1 MPWVVERTKTY
12 YLQQCVCDVT
22 VAAGRERK
30 RPEARREHSAETEQN
45 EGKENLGKP
54 AEAFKNQTPSKP

>member
-1 MPWVVERTKTY
+1 MSQRRQAKKDSAPR
-12 YLQQCVCDVT
+12 
-22 VAAGRERK
+22 
-30 RPEARREHSAETEQN
+30 ARREHSAETEQN